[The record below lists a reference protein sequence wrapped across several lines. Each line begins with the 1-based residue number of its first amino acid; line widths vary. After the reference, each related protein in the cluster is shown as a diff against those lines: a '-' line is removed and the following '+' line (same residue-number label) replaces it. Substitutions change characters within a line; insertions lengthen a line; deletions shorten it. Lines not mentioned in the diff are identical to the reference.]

1 MEGDIFNLN
10 NKIYSNNNNILL
22 GIINELHQTIKDS
35 KENITI
41 KRLSDIIIKM
51 NNMIN
56 ENKKNTELI
65 RNDIPK
71 LYNQINK
78 QFNELKNNNN
88 LQYKE
93 IKYDFDPKNPVNKRV
108 KYIGQVLN
116 GVPEGKGV
124 MEWNNGERYEG
135 EWKND
140 LKDGKGI
147 HYFPNGERYE
157 GEFKNGN
164 AEGKGIYYYKD
175 G

>member
-1 MEGDIFNLN
+1 MEENLLN
-10 NKIYSNNNNILL
+10 LYNKINSNNNNILL
-22 GIINELHQTIKDS
+22 SIINEIQQTIKDS

-65 RNDIPK
+65 RNDISK

-93 IKYDFDPKNPVNKRV
+93 IKYDFDHKNPVNKRM
-108 KYIGQVLN
+108 KYLGQVLN

-124 MEWNNGERYEG
+124 MEWIMG
-135 EWKND
+135 
-140 LKDGKGI
+140 KDMKESGKMI
-147 HYFPNGERYE
+147 
-157 GEFKNGN
+157 
-164 AEGKGIYYYKD
+164 
-175 G
+175 

>member
-65 RNDIPK
+65 RNDISK

-93 IKYDFDPKNPVNKRV
+93 IKYDFDPKNPVNKRM
-108 KYIGQVLN
+108 KYLVQVLN
-116 GVPEGKGV
+116 
-124 MEWNNGERYEG
+124 
-135 EWKND
+135 
-140 LKDGKGI
+140 
-147 HYFPNGERYE
+147 
-157 GEFKNGN
+157 
-164 AEGKGIYYYKD
+164 
-175 G
+175 

>member
-1 MEGDIFNLN
+1 
-10 NKIYSNNNNILL
+10 
-22 GIINELHQTIKDS
+22 
-35 KENITI
+35 
-41 KRLSDIIIKM
+41 
-51 NNMIN
+51 
-56 ENKKNTELI
+56 
-65 RNDIPK
+65 
-71 LYNQINK
+71 
-78 QFNELKNNNN
+78 
-88 LQYKE
+88 
-93 IKYDFDPKNPVNKRV
+93 
-108 KYIGQVLN
+108 
-116 GVPEGKGV
+116 